1 MIKNKKI
8 VMLVIVLSGFILFY
22 LWFNPKQNRNNN
34 EKQINP
40 SMEDIALTVVTT
52 GLIQPQNR
60 LQIKPSISG
69 RIEEMLVKE
78 GDRVIAGQILAR
90 MSSTERAAL
99 VDAARLESDEILEYW
114 EAVYKKSP
122 IIAPIDG
129 DVIARYVEPGQTVTA
144 SDTIL
149 VLSDRLVVKAQF
161 DETDIGRVNIGQ
173 DAVIVLDAYPDIRLQ
188 GVIDHIAYESEIIN
202 NVTIYNV
209 DILTKAIPKILRSGM
224 SVTVELIEKISRDAI
239 TVPASAVHYDGQ
251 RSFVLVKDASNR
263 ALEKD
268 VAVGISNDNKT
279 EIISGLSLD
288 DNIIVQDIS
297 GLPVRRQSGTNP
309 FLPSGRRR

>member
-8 VMLVIVLSGFILFY
+8 IILVIVLSGFILFY

-34 EKQINP
+34 EKQIKP
-40 SMEDIALTVVTT
+40 SVEDIALTVVTT

-60 LQIKPSISG
+60 LEIKPSISG

-78 GDRVIAGQILAR
+78 GGRVITGQILAR

-188 GVIDHIAYESEIIN
+188 GIIDHIAYESEIIN

-209 DILTKAIPKILRSGM
+209 DILTKDIPKILRSGM
-224 SVTVELIEKISRDAI
+224 SVTVELIEKISRNAI

-251 RSFVLVKDASNR
+251 RSFVLVKDANNR
-263 ALEKD
+263 VLEKD

-288 DNIIVQDIS
+288 DNIIVQDMS

>member
-8 VMLVIVLSGFILFY
+8 VILVIVLSGFILFY

-34 EKQINP
+34 EKQIKP
-40 SMEDIALTVVTT
+40 SVEDIALTVVTT

-60 LQIKPSISG
+60 LEIKPSISG

-78 GDRVIAGQILAR
+78 GDRVITGQILAR

-144 SDTIL
+144 SDAVL

-173 DAVIVLDAYPDIRLQ
+173 DAMIVLDAYPDIRLQ
-188 GVIDHIAYESEIIN
+188 GIIDHIAYESEIIN

-209 DILTKAIPKILRSGM
+209 DILTKDIPKILRSGM
-224 SVTVELIEKISRDAI
+224 SVTVELIEKISRNAI
-239 TVPASAVHYDGQ
+239 TVPVSAVHYDGR
-251 RSFVLVKDASNR
+251 RSFVLVKDAGNR
-263 ALEKD
+263 TLEKD

-288 DNIIVQDIS
+288 DNVIVQDMS